1 MNLKFAQQY
10 KGFKLLQEEYIEEVE
25 GIGRIL
31 KHERTGAT
39 IISLS
44 NKDPHKVFC
53 VAFHTPPEANNGA
66 PHIVEHTVCCAS
78 KKYPLKETFMA
89 LEKGSICTTLNACTY
104 PDMTMYYGASLSEK
118 DLSGIM
124 KVYMDMVFHPL
135 MKEDK
140 RLFAQEGWHYTIDE
154 ETDELGISGVVYHE
168 MQGEYGEATT
178 RLEHA
183 LSKALFP
190 DTHYR
195 FDAGGL
201 PQQIISLGYEEFLA
215 FYEKYYKASNCVI
228 YLYGDMALSEQLAIL
243 EAECL
248 KDLPQ
253 INNGDL
259 ENHFQG
265 IIQNPPHMPLYVTEA
280 YPAAEDE
287 ENQTL
292 MSLSFVIGTAH
303 DAELRLAF
311 ELLEH
316 MLLRSSASPLAKAIV
331 VDGQLG
337 ISLGEGGYDTS
348 RYQSV
353 FSISLKG
360 AKSNQGEAFEKIV
373 FEILQKLVDEG
384 IDEDLIEAALH
395 TLSFELKEVDASYD
409 PVGLQYGEMILN
421 SYLYGGEAFT
431 HLKYK
436 AHVEKIKKYKSK
448 GYFETLI
455 KEYLLDNQHRVLTV
469 LNPSKQLAK
478 EEQEQLEKVLD
489 DYQKTLTKESK
500 EALLES
506 VQDLEVMQMAQN
518 SEADLQCLPYL
529 KKEDLTIEI
538 APIHKKEVF
547 TTPFKYYFHEEETK
561 GIAYIHMLFDTRVV
575 KEEDLPY
582 LGILGHLLTY
592 VGTKQMDYQTLEN
605 TINRVTG
612 GMNCSLQAY
621 NHLEME
627 TYKPYFKMTSKVLIE
642 EVKDWKNL
650 MQTILTE
657 SIFTEKDK
665 IKEILGN
672 VHYELTRSFE
682 GAPEYR
688 ATRRVF
694 AFFAPAGQYEDVVSG
709 IRFYDFMKDLMK
721 NFDKRYDEIMIK
733 VMTIYKQIICQRG
746 LLVYVTAP
754 KKAEAFL
761 KEQML
766 ELGESLPNDEQPYY
780 HYDLQ
785 LSTKRE
791 AYCTMQKVEAIAK
804 GFNFK
809 AAGFNYHGAIEVA
822 AHIIESIYLW
832 DRIRLQ
838 GGAYGCDLLVSRD
851 GNVVTCS
858 YCDPKLTNT
867 LKVFEGIGDFLRN
880 LQLEESE
887 LERYIIHTIGT
898 MQVPMSME
906 QKSERGLM
914 YTLCGMSILQLEE
927 AMQEILNTNLEQIR
941 RLGDLFDAFSVSP
954 YLCVV
959 GSKKQIKKH
968 KKYFDCIID

>member
-1 MNLKFAQQY
+1 MDLECVQQY
-10 KGFKLLQEEYIEEVE
+10 KGFKLLQQEYIEEVE
-25 GIGRIL
+25 GIGRVL
-31 KHERTGAT
+31 KHERSGIT
-39 IISLS
+39 IINLS

-53 VAFHTPPEANNGA
+53 VAFHTPPESNNGA

-135 MKEDK
+135 MKEDE
-140 RLFAQEGWHYTIDE
+140 RLFAQEGWHYTLDE
-154 ETDELGISGVVYHE
+154 GELGISGVVYHE

-195 FDAGGL
+195 FDAGGI
-201 PQQIISLGYEEFLA
+201 PQEIVGLSYNEFLA
-215 FYEKYYKASNCVI
+215 FHEKYYVPQNSVI
-228 YLYGDMALSEQLAIL
+228 YLYGNMDLKEQLQLLEESCLKELPSLSEQTIRRNF
-243 EAECL
+243 EGKCQKTPNE
-248 KDLPQ
+248 
-253 INNGDL
+253 
-259 ENHFQG
+259 
-265 IIQNPPHMPLYVTEA
+265 PLYVTEA
-280 YPAAEDE
+280 YPADLE

-292 MSLSFVIGTAH
+292 MSLSFVIGTAL

-331 VDGQLG
+331 VDRHLG
-337 ISLGEGGYDTS
+337 VSLGEGGYDTS
-348 RYQSV
+348 RYQPV

-360 AKSNQGEAFEKIV
+360 AAKNQGRLFEETV
-373 FEILQKLVDEG
+373 LETLQKLVKEG

-395 TLSFELKEVDASYD
+395 TLAFELKEVDASYE

-421 SYLYGGEAFT
+421 SYLYGGKPFI

-436 AHVEKIKKYKSK
+436 EPVEKIKLYKAK
-448 GYFETLI
+448 GYFEALI
-455 KEYLLDNQHRVLTV
+455 QKYLLNNKHRVLVV
-469 LNPSKQLAK
+469 LNPSHQLAK
-478 EEQEQLEKVLD
+478 EEHDALEKSLATYESSLTD
-489 DYQKTLTKESK
+489 NDKTEI
-500 EALLES
+500 
-506 VQDLEVMQMAQN
+506 VNRMWDLEQMQMMQN
-518 SEADLQCLPYL
+518 TEADLRCLPYL
-529 KKEDLTIEI
+529 KKEDLNLEI
-538 APIHKKEVF
+538 IPIHHKEINDA
-547 TTPFKYYFHEEETK
+547 PFKYYFQEEETK
-561 GIAYIHMLFDTRVV
+561 GIAYIHILFDTRIVP
-575 KEEDLPY
+575 EEDLPY
-582 LGILGHLLTY
+582 LGLLGHLLTY
-592 VGTKQMDYQTLEN
+592 VGTANMDYQALEN
-605 TINRVTG
+605 AINRITG

-621 NHLEME
+621 NHLE
-627 TYKPYFKMTSKVLIE
+627 TNSYKPYFKITSKVLIE
-642 EVKDWKNL
+642 EVEKWRIL
-650 MQTILTE
+650 MQSILTE
-657 SIFTEKDK
+657 SIFIEKGK
-665 IKEILGN
+665 IKEIIGN
-672 VHYELTRSFE
+672 IQYELGRSFE

-694 AFFAPAGQYEDVVSG
+694 AFFSPAGQYEDIVSG
-709 IRFYDFMKDLMK
+709 IRFYQFIKAFYEQFEIK
-721 NFDKRYDEIMIK
+721 YDEVMGKVVQLYKKIMC
-733 VMTIYKQIICQRG
+733 KQG
-746 LLVYVTAP
+746 LMAYVTAP
-754 KKAEAFL
+754 KSEEVFL
-761 KEQML
+761 QEQIFML
-766 ELGESLPNDEQPYY
+766 GNSLEDCMLS
-780 HYDLQ
+780 HYQYQ
-785 LSTKRE
+785 LALDTKRE

-804 GFNFK
+804 GFNFIE
-809 AAGFNYHGAIEVA
+809 AGFSYHGVLEVA
-822 AHIIESIYLW
+822 AHIIESTYLW

-851 GNVVTCS
+851 GNLVICS
-858 YCDPKLTNT
+858 YCDPKLAGT
-867 LKVFEGIGDFLRN
+867 LEVFDGIGDLLRN
-880 LQLEESE
+880 LQLEDRE

-898 MQVPMSME
+898 MQAPMSME

-914 YTLCGMSILQLEE
+914 YTLCGMSTAQLEQ

-941 RLGDLFDAFSVSP
+941 GLASLFDAFKEAP